1 MHIQLHRDISAEE
14 WKRLVDHHP
23 NLMSI
28 HELEGLEKEV
38 YGYAVLRIGNTNYG
52 GVYPDYDQRRL
63 LLNIRL
69 RELPLTYRAVLKL
82 SEAIGGIFYY
92 RKNEPFD
99 PQKHLPAPAITI
111 DRAKPYFADSEL
123 EELRWM
129 ALRSTS
135 QEAVLETLRLSKQ
148 REGRLEGLLREE
160 GYVLSPAYEGWVFI
174 MGDTLPE
181 LLLRGDEQ
189 SSQEALERLCKSLQQ
204 QSKTFGAA
212 QYFEY
217 SGKSSV
223 SGYFSASNGK
233 LIYGYWQSELETFSK
248 GRPPKAIK
256 HLHPANPH
264 EIAALWSIDPLDFV
278 YLAPFA
284 EEGAVLAGRGGAEPQ

>member
-1 MHIQLHRDISAEE
+1 MFFI
-14 WKRLVDHHP
+14 
-23 NLMSI
+23 
-28 HELEGLEKEV
+28 
-38 YGYAVLRIGNTNYG
+38 
-52 GVYPDYDQRRL
+52 L
-63 LLNIRL
+63 LAQI
-69 RELPLTYRAVLKL
+69 AK
-82 SEAIGGIFYY
+82 AIGGSFYY

-99 PQKHLPAPAITI
+99 PQKPPDDIAWRSRHLPAPAIAI
-111 DRAKPYFADSEL
+111 DRAEPYFADSEL

-135 QEAVLETLRLSKQ
+135 QEAVLKALRLSKQ
-148 REGRLEGLLREE
+148 REGRLEDLLREE

-189 SSQEALERLCKSLQQ
+189 SSQEALDRMCKSLQQ
-204 QSKTFGAA
+204 LSKTFGAA

-217 SGKSSV
+217 SDKSSV

-256 HLHPANPH
+256 HRHPANPH

-284 EEGAVLAGRGGAEPQ
+284 EAGAVLAGSEDAEPQ